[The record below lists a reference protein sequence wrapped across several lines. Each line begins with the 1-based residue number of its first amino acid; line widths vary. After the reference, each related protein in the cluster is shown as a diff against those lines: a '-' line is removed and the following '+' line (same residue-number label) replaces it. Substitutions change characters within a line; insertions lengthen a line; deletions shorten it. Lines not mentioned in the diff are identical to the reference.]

1 MFLLKWT
8 WGKSKDV
15 HSSRTRH
22 IGWMEETQ
30 ASTDANSNEAIKV
43 PELVPIPTE
52 ANIVTVTDVIPIEK
66 YI

>member
-1 MFLLKWT
+1 
-8 WGKSKDV
+8 
-15 HSSRTRH
+15 
-22 IGWMEETQ
+22 MEETQ
-30 ASTDANSNEAIKV
+30 ASTDANGNEAIKV